1 MVKDIQQLQ
10 DIVAVTQEDVRTT
23 HFLLN
28 NTAPFRGNVYLEE
41 GPILK
46 TANEVKQDLIDE
58 LARVRHAFSVEKST
72 LRKAVGKLGQT
83 KTDLRNSLQR
93 SLESIN
99 GEIARLKT
107 DEQTEIDRRFDELT
121 RVMFEKLE
129 EYVAI
134 DRLVQTEAKLERS
147 TQQWATTLTNQIG
160 SAKRQI
166 MSSMET
172 RYRQMQNDQSTKL
185 QALENKLTN
194 EIANVKRELQSVS
207 DSRSNSWSPSSRWR
221 SSSRFRLPS
230 QFSRGRYSDSSD
242 SDD

>member
-1 MVKDIQQLQ
+1 M
-10 DIVAVTQEDVRTT
+10 QEDVRAT
-23 HFLLN
+23 HYLLN
-28 NTAPFRGNVYLEE
+28 NTGPLRRDVYLEE

-46 TANEVKQDLIDE
+46 TTEEVKQELIDE
-58 LARVRHAFSVEKST
+58 LARVRHAFSVEKFT

-83 KTDLRNSLQR
+83 KADLQNSLQR
-93 SLESIN
+93 SLDSVN

-121 RVMFEKLE
+121 RVLSEKLE
-129 EYVAI
+129 EYVGI
-134 DRLVQTEAKLERS
+134 GRLVQTEAKLEHS
-147 TQQWATTLTNQIG
+147 IQQWATTLTNQIG

-194 EIANVKRELQSVS
+194 EMAKVKRELQSAS
-207 DSRSNSWSPSSRWR
+207 DRRSSSWSPSSRWH
-221 SSSRFRLPS
+221 SNSRFRLPS
-230 QFSRGRYSDSSD
+230 QFSRRRHSDSSD